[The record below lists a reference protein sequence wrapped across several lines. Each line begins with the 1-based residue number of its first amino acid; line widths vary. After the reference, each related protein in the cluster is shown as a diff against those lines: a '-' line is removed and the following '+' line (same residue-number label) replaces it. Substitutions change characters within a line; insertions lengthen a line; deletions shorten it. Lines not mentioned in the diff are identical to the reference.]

1 MLFQN
6 KNVIIFMKTTHFHSR
21 NVHGC
26 HEPVSPKNYERPKLK
41 RVGKVN
47 NLTLKTGSISD
58 FGGNKYTP

>member
-1 MLFQN
+1 
-6 KNVIIFMKTTHFHSR
+6 MKTTHFHSR